1 MEYLFTSTIKSTVM
15 KKFLFMTFILGAILA
30 TTTNAQS
37 AADPG
42 AVLQQMKEQQKP
54 GLMQKVGLTEAQ
66 AEKIIEINYETRMQ
80 AGRELEGLNEADRTK
95 KLAEIKAAKE
105 KKYSEILTPEQVKA
119 LKTYYEEM
127 AKNRE
132 KKPGN

>member
-1 MEYLFTSTIKSTVM
+1 M
-15 KKFLFMTFILGAILA
+15 KKYLLMLFILSAIFV

-54 GLMQKVGLTEAQ
+54 GLMEKAGLTEAQ

-80 AGRELEGLNEADRTK
+80 AARELKDLNEADRTK
-95 KLAEIKAAKE
+95 KLAEIKAMKE
-105 KKYSEILTPEQVKA
+105 KRYSEVLTPEQMKA
-119 LKTYYEEM
+119 VKTYYEEM
-127 AKNRE
+127 GKNIQ
-132 KKPGN
+132 KKAGN